1 MIKNIKDF
9 FWMIGMFILLFIM
22 NVIDF
27 FTDEK

>member
-9 FWMIGMFILLFIM
+9 FWMIGMFTLLFIM